1 MRIECENAVQFMNAV
16 ESSVRKGLQFT
27 AYFKTLTIEYTGGY

>member
-1 MRIECENAVQFMNAV
+1 VRIECENAVQFMNAV
-16 ESSVRKGLQFT
+16 ESSVKKGLLFK